1 MQYRRSCGA
10 ASHSGYWSAIAPIP
24 DSGAHDDDPPK
35 AKPRRAGRG
44 SKAHAARAGRIRVY
58 RRCEARADLGGET
71 LRNRRVQRGDQFGR
85 RWRLTTNTHQA
96 AVVRDLPRNAAEVAQ
111 RLQKRLSAFALA
123 VDTVCRDADRLQELA
138 LQMHAGIHVNQRE
151 LAEIAL
157 RMFDAREVLG

>member
-1 MQYRRSCGA
+1 M
-10 ASHSGYWSAIAPIP
+10 
-24 DSGAHDDDPPK
+24 
-35 AKPRRAGRG
+35 
-44 SKAHAARAGRIRVY
+44 
-58 RRCEARADLGGET
+58 
-71 LRNRRVQRGDQFGR
+71 
-85 RWRLTTNTHQA
+85 TTNTHQA
-96 AVVRDLPRNAAEVAQ
+96 AVVRDLPRSDAEVAQ